1 MAPANMFKIITVL
14 ACVYLAQGKPPP
26 RGGSGVTGG
35 MTSDPAAT
43 GGMTGSPS
51 GTGGMTDYTDA
62 TGGMTDSS
70 NSTGEMT
77 GYTGATGGMTDDS
90 NSTGGVTGYPTG
102 TGGMTGYPTG
112 SYPSG
117 PTTTAAPSSLMSSI
131 FMFVY
136 YYVAALF
143 YKVYCFVTYPFVMLV
158 NALGGGERSLSPVE
172 SPEEMYQ
179 HASTLAE
186 RLNLKKQF
194 QQLERMVEEL
204 KA

>member
-1 MAPANMFKIITVL
+1 MFKIITVL
-14 ACVYLAQGKPPP
+14 ACTYLAHGNPSSIAP
-26 RGGSGVTGG
+26 GGGLGVTGG
-35 MTSDPAAT
+35 MSSDPAAT

-51 GTGGMTDYTDA
+51 GTGGMTGYTDA
-62 TGGMTDSS
+62 S
-70 NSTGEMT
+70 
-77 GYTGATGGMTDDS
+77 GGMTDDS
-90 NSTGGVTGYPTG
+90 NSTGGMTGYTDASG
-102 TGGMTGYPTG
+102 GMTDDSNSTGGMTGYPSGT
-112 SYPSG
+112 YPSG
-117 PTTTAAPSSLMSSI
+117 STTTAAPPSIMSSI
-131 FMFVY
+131 FMCVY

-194 QQLERMVEEL
+194 QQLQRMVEEL